1 MLHISLIKNLLLGGC
16 AILYL
21 YYSSTSRKAWETS
34 RENRLH
40 ESHLHI
46 SYAAVKHPFL
56 QATIPP
62 LTPSILR
69 LHHPDVIV
77 RDLMPT
83 SRMQSSRWGYIV
95 KIRR

>member
-1 MLHISLIKNLLLGGC
+1 MHISLIKNLLLGRC
-16 AILYL
+16 TILYL

-56 QATIPP
+56 QATTLNPFH
-62 LTPSILR
+62 TR
-69 LHHPDVIV
+69 LQHPDVIV
-77 RDLMPT
+77 CDLMPT